1 MHLLYRARTF
11 FPAPL
16 SIVESLWLRCSQLGD
31 SFDPPPGSWDEVE
44 RTSDG
49 GVLRTIHRPRLGW
62 TYHCTARRE
71 GPRALVL
78 DVRIK
83 KGRLLL
89 AHLQSTE
96 AIFAAGHQTSWDV
109 AWEGE
114 PGPGLAKLAWGR
126 VAARLTRELH
136 AEARHREH
144 RLIEEVVKTP
154 WGRAALA
161 RSDPLTPSI

>member
-1 MHLLYRARTF
+1 MVLTYRSRHF
-11 FPAPL
+11 VPAPL
-16 SIVESLWLRCSQLGD
+16 EVIEPLWLKFSQLGD

-62 TYHCTARRE
+62 TYHCTARPA
-71 GPRALVL
+71 GARALEL

-89 AHLQSTE
+89 AQLRSTE
-96 AIFAAGHQTSWDV
+96 GIFAAGHQTSWDV

-144 RLIEEVVKTP
+144 RVIEEVVRTP
-154 WGRAALA
+154 WGRAELA
-161 RSDPLTPSI
+161 RSDPLTPSL